1 MRNPWLLSGSYLMPV
16 DSSLTCLGLVSRWAL
31 PGLTR
36 IQHRMIKQ
44 ISPDKN
50 MNFHSTTA
58 SFTVSAGL
66 WALLS
71 MANLPTDSAFY
82 DVSVRRL
89 TVLLQASFP
98 QNLAAPQL
106 PFANSFCT
114 FKKQYRSSPIGDLH
128 PISSCPCRAYHQ
140 FHPTPGAVLS

>member
-1 MRNPWLLSGSYLMPV
+1 MLNSWPLSGSYLMPV
-16 DSSLTCLGLVSRWAL
+16 DSTLACLGLVSRWAL
-31 PGLTR
+31 PGLTTNS
-36 IQHRMIKQ
+36 HRMIKQ

-58 SFTVSAGL
+58 SFTVSIEL
-66 WALLS
+66 RALLS
-71 MANLPTDSAFY
+71 MANLPMDSAFY

-114 FKKQYRSSPIGDLH
+114 LKHTGVHL
-128 PISSCPCRAYHQ
+128 
-140 FHPTPGAVLS
+140 

>member
-1 MRNPWLLSGSYLMPV
+1 
-16 DSSLTCLGLVSRWAL
+16 
-31 PGLTR
+31 
-36 IQHRMIKQ
+36 
-44 ISPDKN
+44 
-50 MNFHSTTA
+50 MNFNSTTA
-58 SFTVSAGL
+58 SFTVSAEL

-71 MANLPTDSAFY
+71 MANLPTDSAFH

-128 PISSCPCRAYHQ
+128 PISSCPCRAYQ
-140 FHPTPGAVLS
+140 GIQPIESAVLFSKFCGVFKVYFNFIAAFNAVSTADAGVETVEKGLYLENHAKSC